1 MNENTVKKWIFKAE
15 SDLKTAK
22 DELKTKSPAT
32 DTVCFHTQQCAEK
45 YLKAFLIFHNKPLKR
60 THNLAVL
67 IEECASISPGFRELH
82 DYSIDELSD
91 YAVAVRYGNE
101 FYFPSVEEAKEALRL
116 AEITRNFVLNAFKKL
131 GVSFDPEKIL
141 KEVRD
146 ELSQK

>member
-1 MNENTVKKWIFKAE
+1 MNEDDVKKWIFKAE
-15 SDLKTAK
+15 NDF
-22 DELKTKSPAT
+22 
-32 DTVCFHTQQCAEK
+32 V
-45 YLKAFLIFHNKPLKR
+45 
-60 THNLAVL
+60 
-67 IEECASISPGFRELH
+67 
-82 DYSIDELSD
+82 IDELTD
-91 YAVAVRYGNE
+91 YAINVRYGDE